1 MTENEL
7 RELLNDCPVLYH
19 MAERGSWP
27 SIQRHGLLST
37 SALLD
42 LYGVKGEARSAI
54 EATRRST
61 SVRITHKKH
70 GEAVVRDQ
78 LPMDDR
84 GLVRCLEDGLTPPD
98 WYRMLNERVFFW
110 LTKARL
116 LRLLSAGTYSSQSH
130 DVLEIDAAGIVGAYR
145 DRITLCAINSGCTKP
160 FPHPR
165 GVDTFRSIDD
175 YPYEDWRKKR
185 RRGERVV
192 ELSVLSGVPDVSKF
206 VRRVVVMR
214 KDAEEAI
221 IFGG

>member
-7 RELLNDCPVLYH
+7 RELLADCPVLYH
-19 MAERGSWP
+19 MAERESWR

-42 LYGVKGEARSAI
+42 LYGVEGEARLAI

-61 SVRITHKKH
+61 SIRIAHKKH

-84 GLVRCLEDGLTPPD
+84 GLVRCLQDGLTPSD

-110 LTKARL
+110 LTKERL
-116 LRLLSAGTYSSQSH
+116 LRLLSAGAYSSQSH
-130 DVLEIDAAGIVGAYR
+130 AVLEIDAAAIVGAYR
-145 DRITLCAINSGCTKP
+145 DRITLCPINSGCTKP

-165 GVDTFRSIDD
+165 GADTFRSIDD
-175 YPYEDWRKKR
+175 YPYAVWRKKR
-185 RRGERVV
+185 KKGERVV
-192 ELSVLSGVPDVSKF
+192 ELSVLGGVPDVRKF
-206 VRRVVVMR
+206 VRRAVVMR
-214 KDAEEAI
+214 KDDEEAI